1 MYTFQIN
8 KKYKKNIYFINYK
21 CIYTIFKYIKYYK
34 LQI

>member
-8 KKYKKNIYFINYK
+8 KKYNNFFYFIHYK